1 MVSHAEAVHAA
12 IQSMQGTL
20 QIAAAL
26 LQAGRQ
32 VDLAGLDGE
41 AARICMA
48 VGMLPDGDAAP
59 LRPSLEA
66 LVSDIDRVTIAL
78 APPAE

>member
-1 MVSHAEAVHAA
+1 MVTHAEAVHAA

-32 VDLAGLDGE
+32 VDLSGLDGE
-41 AARICMA
+41 AARLCMA
-48 VGMLPDGDAAP
+48 LGMLPEGAAPP
-59 LRPSLEA
+59 LRPALESLVRD
-66 LVSDIDRVTIAL
+66 LDRVTTAL
-78 APPAE
+78 APPAD